1 MKAQTLE
8 AFSTAA
14 KTMGYDECLVREWA
28 PSLEIDT
35 HTHPFD
41 VSGLVVRG
49 EFKLTVGEVQT
60 IYKAGQPFSLAR
72 NIPHAEHYGAE
83 GATVWVA
90 RAQGVNPT

>member
-1 MKAQTLE
+1 MTHSHSFEDFSAAAQ
-8 AFSTAA
+8 
-14 KTMGYDECLVREWA
+14 TMGYSECLVREWA
-28 PSLEIDT
+28 PSLVIDT

-41 VSGLVVRG
+41 VTAIVIRG

-60 IYKAGQPFSLAR
+60 TYTAGQPFALAR

-90 RAQGVNPT
+90 RAN